1 VEALPPHRTTFRPLG
16 QRVRDWITW
25 FGTARLVVTALSVLA
40 VGGGA
45 YWLVRVPAPSVE
57 SSLPRAGGAGQS
69 GSAGSVGSGSGSRPP
84 NTVVSD
90 DGAPTTTQATVVV
103 VHVAGA
109 VAVPGVYRLPAGAR
123 VIDAVAAAGGAAAG
137 ARLDAI
143 NLATPLRDGDRLYVP
158 LAREVP
164 AVVPGVSSSS
174 GEGASGGAQ
183 GPVNLNTATLEQLQ
197 TLPGVGPATA
207 AAIVSHRE
215 RNGPF
220 ASVEALGD
228 VHGIGPA
235 KLDVLR
241 PLVSI

>member
-1 VEALPPHRTTFRPLG
+1 
-16 QRVRDWITW
+16 
-25 FGTARLVVTALSVLA
+25 
-40 VGGGA
+40 
-45 YWLVRVPAPSVE
+45 
-57 SSLPRAGGAGQS
+57 
-69 GSAGSVGSGSGSRPP
+69 
-84 NTVVSD
+84 
-90 DGAPTTTQATVVV
+90 
-103 VHVAGA
+103 
-109 VAVPGVYRLPAGAR
+109 VYRLPAGAR